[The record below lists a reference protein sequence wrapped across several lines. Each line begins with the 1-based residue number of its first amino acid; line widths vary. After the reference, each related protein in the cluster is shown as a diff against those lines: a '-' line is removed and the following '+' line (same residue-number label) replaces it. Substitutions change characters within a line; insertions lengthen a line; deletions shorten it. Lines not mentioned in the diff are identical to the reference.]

1 MPGHRFPKAL
11 RLLSR
16 REFDAVFT
24 ARSSASDAWMVV
36 YGAENELGHA
46 RLGLA
51 VSRRF
56 GGSVARNRW
65 KRRLREAFRLE
76 QHALPALDLVCVPRA
91 TALPTVAQLSES
103 LALLANRVERQL
115 AKRRLGNSLP
125 SCSQAKQMPHDGL
138 A

>member
-16 REFDAVFT
+16 REFDAAFT

-36 YGAENELGHA
+36 YGTANELGHA

-91 TALPTVAQLSES
+91 TALPTLAQLSES

-115 AKRRLGNSLP
+115 AKRRLGDSLP